1 MKLWRV
7 EHFWTYLSSLLGV
20 ITEYNSNHAQKWRQI
35 CPKVFNSPEF
45 HFSEVTFLQNWYFN
59 SKFSGLKICIMAS
72 NKIPETPILSRNLK
86 QFAYLALMS
95 SYFCP
100 LKWIRFFSNSSK
112 SPFFAQQ
119 FPIFSTIM
127 GGYSCLK
134 VLYFLL
140 FSYVSI
146 YSAFKNIMLWNEE
159 LRTCCWG
166 FRRVTDIGILEI
178 PTTWIPGDV
187 VIRKK
192 MVFVDC
198 AGMRCY
204 TRCRCLGQCDTCFH
218 LQCTSTLRPSGTLL
232 FSRLP
237 MMIWQ
242 KN

>member
-20 ITEYNSNHAQKWRQI
+20 IAEYSSNHAQKWRQI

-100 LKWIRFFSNSSK
+100 LKWIRFFSNCSN

-119 FPIFSTIM
+119 FPIFSVMLNAII
-127 GGYSCLK
+127 SALSS
-134 VLYFLL
+134 LFQL

-146 YSAFKNIMLWNEE
+146 YSAFKNIMFWNE
-159 LRTCCWG
+159 LL
-166 FRRVTDIGILEI
+166 GIVK
-178 PTTWIPGDV
+178 D
-187 VIRKK
+187 
-192 MVFVDC
+192 D
-198 AGMRCY
+198 
-204 TRCRCLGQCDTCFH
+204 
-218 LQCTSTLRPSGTLL
+218 
-232 FSRLP
+232 
-237 MMIWQ
+237 
-242 KN
+242 